1 MPNGATPS
9 FTISC
14 KNYSYQRGL
23 LWECVWKKLCS
34 LIHSPHL
41 CWRSLTDLYI
51 FIWGST
57 YGLDRNVETKYTFCQ
72 RPFSWNLSCILQQ
85 EGVTTQDTLAKLTK
99 SSRYWEQKTLIFNS
113 NYWQKISK
121 VWHVQDTRGTSRHLP
136 DIDQSFSNNASHR
149 GNNSQ
154 IRAGL
159 VCETLHYL
167 HQIPFSLHCRHNRHC
182 RATYVAAWPTV
193 QHEKQYKSSQND
205 LYLCLFAC
213 EPNF

>member
-1 MPNGATPS
+1 MFANVWHFPHMCGKSHWHAY
-9 FTISC
+9 FRL
-14 KNYSYQRGL
+14 SYLWIFLEIAWQDWPFKIGL
-23 LWECVWKKLCS
+23 S
-34 LIHSPHL
+34 LFDFKQLLVNSGIIVH
-41 CWRSLTDLYI
+41 W
-51 FIWGST
+51 
-57 YGLDRNVETKYTFCQ
+57 
-72 RPFSWNLSCILQQ
+72 
-85 EGVTTQDTLAKLTK
+85 TK
-99 SSRYWEQKTLIFNS
+99 SSRSWEQKTLIFNS
-113 NYWQKISK
+113 NNGQKISK
-121 VWHVQDTRGTSRHLP
+121 VWHVQDTRRTSRHLP

-205 LYLCLFAC
+205 LHLCLFAC

>member
-1 MPNGATPS
+1 MSEKIMFAHPQSTSLLALSNRSIHIYLRKYVWNGQKGRHQIYILSET
-9 FTISC
+9 
-14 KNYSYQRGL
+14 L
-23 LWECVWKKLCS
+23 LVKPKL
-34 LIHSPHL
+34 H
-41 CWRSLTDLYI
+41 
-51 FIWGST
+51 
-57 YGLDRNVETKYTFCQ
+57 
-72 RPFSWNLSCILQQ
+72 
-85 EGVTTQDTLAKLTK
+85 TTTGKGYHTGHFGQVNKK
-99 SSRYWEQKTLIFNS
+99 SSRSWEQKTLIFNS

-121 VWHVQDTRGTSRHLP
+121 VWHVQDTRRTSRHLP

-205 LYLCLFAC
+205 LHLCLFAC
-213 EPNF
+213 GPNF